1 MIAGVQP
8 TPRLRD
14 VAGCGLATSR
24 TTSREESRATTRG
37 AAACGML
44 RDGFSSPHGRAPA
57 RTRAR
62 IREAGAGK
70 HPAASRTSRK
80 RLRDADLGCGMC
92 CGMALSASRTSR
104 IRRGNLAPMTYD
116 RAHWEQLWAKTL
128 REHPDKVAQRPPNA
142 HFIAEVCGLRSGRAL
157 DAGCGHGAEERRRH
171 KAPSQ
176 SFPQGGDRGD
186 VLAVEHDAPAGH
198 RQEAQDQAPHRRLA
212 AAALAHEAERLAL
225 GDVERGVIH
234 RAQDGS
240 RATSAPSIR
249 ADRKVP
255 HERLDRQER
264 RAHHWIT
271 RSARCSSDGETVMPS
286 ARAVLRLITKSMR
299 VGCSTGR
306 SVGLAPLRIRS
317 TYRAA
322 RPQPS
327 NTLGP

>member
-37 AAACGML
+37 SAACGML
-44 RDGFSSPHGRAPA
+44 RDVFSSPHGRAPA

-157 DAGCGHGAEERRRH
+157 DAGCGHGAET
-171 KAPSQ
+171 
-176 SFPQGGDRGD
+176 
-186 VLAVEHDAPAGH
+186 LW
-198 RQEAQDQAPHRRLA
+198 LA
-212 AAALAHEAERLAL
+212 AHGWEVTAVDCSASALAHARSTAE
-225 GDVERGVIH
+225 GSW
-234 RAQDGS
+234 S
-240 RATSAPSIR
+240 RAS
-249 ADRKVP
+249 
-255 HERLDRQER
+255 
-264 RAHHWIT
+264 
-271 RSARCSSDGETVMPS
+271 RSSSRPS
-286 ARAVLRLITKSMR
+286 AATLRTR
-299 VGCSTGR
+299 GGGPCRR
-306 SVGLAPLRIRS
+306 SRTR
-317 TYRAA
+317 R
-322 RPQPS
+322 RPRRP
-327 NTLGP
+327 